1 MTEALL
7 AGAVAGLGLYLLVVA
22 LVRPAPSVGVR
33 LARLDAVRA
42 GSGARRAVG
51 APGPADAAAARS
63 GDVVDRAR
71 AGLARTLEDWAATQG
86 LQLPRLRGDL
96 EVLGRPLGVH
106 LATKVFFAVGALLW
120 APLMWG
126 ALRLFGVPLPPAVPL
141 VLGLLLATAAFF
153 LPDLQLHSEA
163 EQRRKDFR
171 HVMGSYLD
179 LVAMNLAGGRGL
191 PEALVTSAG
200 IGDHWAMARI
210 RQALANARLL
220 GLTPWEAL
228 GRLGQ
233 EIGIDELRD
242 LAGALTLAGD
252 EGAKIRA
259 SLSARAESL
268 RRKEL
273 AEAEGS
279 AGERSQSML
288 IAQLLLCA
296 AFMLF
301 LAFPAAYNILNS

>member
-1 MTEALL
+1 MTAALL
-7 AGAVAGLGLYLLVVA
+7 AGAVAGLGCYLLLLA
-22 LVRPAPSVGVR
+22 LAPGSPSVAVR

-42 GSGARRAVG
+42 GAGARRLSELPDVSGHPDGG
-51 APGPADAAAARS
+51 AR
-63 GDVVDRAR
+63 VDRVR
-71 AGLARTLEDWAATQG
+71 AGLGRTLEEWAARQG

-96 EVLGRPLGVH
+96 DVLGKPLGVH
-106 LATKVFFAVGALLW
+106 LATKVFFAAGALLW

-126 ALRLFGVPLPPAVPL
+126 ALAVFGVPLAPAVPL
-141 VLGLLLATAAFF
+141 VLGLAMAAGAFL
-153 LPDLQLHSEA
+153 LPDLQVHA
-163 EQRRKDFR
+163 DAQRRRKDFR

-191 PEALVTSAG
+191 PEALVTSAS

-233 EIGIDELRD
+233 EIGVDELRD

-259 SLSARAESL
+259 SLTARAESM

-273 AEAEGS
+273 AEVEGS

-296 AFMLF
+296 AFLIF
-301 LAFPAAYNILNS
+301 LAFPAAYNILGT

>member
-1 MTEALL
+1 
-7 AGAVAGLGLYLLVVA
+7 
-22 LVRPAPSVGVR
+22 VR
-33 LARLDAVRA
+33 LPQLR
-42 GSGARRAVG
+42 
-51 APGPADAAAARS
+51 
-63 GDVVDRAR
+63 
-71 AGLARTLEDWAATQG
+71 EDLG
-86 LQLPRLRGDL
+86 
-96 EVLGRPLGVH
+96 VLGRPLGVH
-106 LATKVFFAVGALLW
+106 LATKVLFAAGALLW
-120 APLMWG
+120 VPLLWG
-126 ALRLFGVPLPPAVPL
+126 ALRLFGVPLPAAVPV
-141 VLGLLLATAAFF
+141 VLGLALGAAAFF
-153 LPDLQLHSEA
+153 LPDLQVHA
-163 EQRRKDFR
+163 DAQARRKDFR

-200 IGDHWAMARI
+200 IGNHWAMARI
-210 RQALANARLL
+210 RQALVNARLL

-296 AFMLF
+296 AFLVF
-301 LAFPAAYNILNS
+301 LAFPAAYNILTS

>member
-1 MTEALL
+1 VTVALL
-7 AGAVAGLGLYLLVVA
+7 AGALAGLGLYLFVLAVA
-22 LVRPAPSVGVR
+22 RPAPSVGVR

-42 GSGARRAVG
+42 GTAGRRLSELSEG
-51 APGPADAAAARS
+51 GTAD
-63 GDVVDRAR
+63 GDAVDRVR
-71 AGLARTLEDWAATQG
+71 RTLGRHLETWAATQG
-86 LQLPRLRGDL
+86 LRLPRLRADL
-96 EVLGRPLGVH
+96 DVLGRPLGVH
-106 LATKVFFAVGALLW
+106 LATKVLFATGALLW

-126 ALRLFGVPLPPAVPL
+126 ALLLFGVPLPPAIPV
-141 VLGLLLATAAFF
+141 VLGLGLAAAAFF
-153 LPDLQLHSEA
+153 LPDLQVHGEA
-163 EQRRKDFR
+163 QQRRKDFR
-171 HVMGSYLD
+171 HVMSSYLD

-191 PEALVTSAG
+191 PEALVTSAS

-210 RQALANARLL
+210 RQALVNARML

-233 EIGIDELRD
+233 ELGVDELRD

-259 SLSARAESL
+259 SLSARAESM
-268 RRKEL
+268 RRKQL
-273 AEAEGS
+273 AEVEGS

-296 AFMLF
+296 AFLIF